1 MAFELL
7 ASARRYV
14 AQLLTPRHVTPASV
28 RMAYAVAVAVD
39 VMQLL
44 LGPFGWAGVDEV
56 LDVGAMYATSRLLG
70 FHPLLLPTFVLE
82 FVPFTDLLPTW
93 TGCVALVI
101 RARRRQGMVSSE
113 PPDSAPVIDVK
124 AERVE

>member
-1 MAFELL
+1 MFFALS
-7 ASARRYV
+7 ASIRRY
-14 AQLLTPRHVTPASV
+14 AGQLLTPPRLTPSSV
-28 RMAYAVAVAVD
+28 RMSYAVAVGVD

-56 LDVGAMYATSRLLG
+56 LDVAAMYATSRLLG

-82 FVPFTDLLPTW
+82 FIPFTDMLPTW

-101 RARRRQGMVSSE
+101 RARRRQVMASGE
-113 PPDSAPVIDVK
+113 PPASTPVIDVK
-124 AERVE
+124 ADRVE